1 MIQEKLM
8 PDSCSW
14 HEKTPIYD
22 ISSKIPAGFRLCE
35 KETPVP
41 YATGPNR
48 SPGPHV
54 FQAEKS
60 LKPDQLFCRIKK
72 FSKMAQIRL
81 ILSTWGFSGMGN
93 TNPKEFFNF
102 DLLGDLYRKE

>member
-35 KETPVP
+35 KETPV
-41 YATGPNR
+41 R
-48 SPGPHV
+48 PHLSKLGQKWG
-54 FQAEKS
+54 QAKFGLKS
-60 LKPDQLFCRIKK
+60 
-72 FSKMAQIRL
+72 
-81 ILSTWGFSGMGN
+81 TY
-93 TNPKEFFNF
+93 F
-102 DLLGDLYRKE
+102 DF